1 MSRGVR
7 HCHIDSGSYFQAYA
21 QELTEEV
28 GAINHELHG
37 IGGRIIRRGFRQL
50 ECWVRSNR

>member
-7 HCHIDSGSYFQAYA
+7 HCHIDSGSDFQAYA

-28 GAINHELHG
+28 GAINHELHTG
-37 IGGRIIRRGFRQL
+37 SAAGSFA
-50 ECWVRSNR
+50 VDFDS